1 MINKKFKMIK
11 SKILK
16 LSIIKLLKVVNYIT
30 KLDLVYKIFVVIQN
44 LMISSLNI
52 LKVYNFIINIISL
65 VYHHGLGIIHIIT
78 HHY

>member
-52 LKVYNFIINIISL
+52 SKVYNFIINIISL